1 MGRGHRERI
10 SVREDEKAPS
20 ALLQPYGGRFRR
32 VSVPGVRRGLQPAAE
47 PISEACAVSRPPVRV
62 RARDP
67 PSPRGGSC
75 GLAFWRWQLCCLML
89 FGQKTVFGGKSESCG
104 SCCTPG
110 SSPSHG
116 TRGRALSQFR
126 PLLSAKV
133 SPSGARLQAPGEGRA
148 CSALRVQL
156 SSLPARG
163 GPARTSPRLRC
174 GPVPWGYGGVA
185 REVPAR
191 PEEAAATRGFPRGL
205 CPLCLE
211 ARRLCSLQSAGPAP
225 LLGRAG
231 RGPAVLGLFLRRFRA
246 ARPPRLGRVAP
257 GSCPATRHTPFV
269 SRAAGL
275 ESTVGAAGANAHEAA
290 CPGPA

>member
-1 MGRGHRERI
+1 MVEGSGEGLCQGCGGGCSPRPSPSVRRVRFPARPCGSGRGT
-10 SVREDEKAPS
+10 
-20 ALLQPYGGRFRR
+20 
-32 VSVPGVRRGLQPAAE
+32 
-47 PISEACAVSRPPVRV
+47 
-62 RARDP
+62 P

-116 TRGRALSQFR
+116 TRGRVLSQFR

-163 GPARTSPRLRC
+163 GPVRTSPRLRC

-231 RGPAVLGLFLRRFRA
+231 PGPAVLGLFLRRFRA

-269 SRAAGL
+269 SQAAGL

>member
-1 MGRGHRERI
+1 M
-10 SVREDEKAPS
+10 
-20 ALLQPYGGRFRR
+20 
-32 VSVPGVRRGLQPAAE
+32 PGVRRGLQPAAE
-47 PISEACAVSRPPVRV
+47 PISEACAVSRPPVRG
-62 RARDP
+62 RTRDP
-67 PSPRGGSC
+67 
-75 GLAFWRWQLCCLML
+75 AFSSRWVLWAGVLEMAALL
-89 FGQKTVFGGKSESCG
+89 FNAVWSETVFGGKSESCG

-116 TRGRALSQFR
+116 TRGRVLSQFR
-126 PLLSAKV
+126 PLLSAKA

-231 RGPAVLGLFLRRFRA
+231 PGPAVLGLFLRRFRA
-246 ARPPRLGRVAP
+246 ARPPRLGRVAS